1 VGAQHTALAVA
12 DKLIRLSLEGEN
24 LITPMQAQKLT
35 YFCHAWMLGTGN
47 GPLFQDAVESW
58 QYGPV
63 IRSVYHALKHHGRNR
78 IREGLLPQPDEF
90 SEVEEGIIKTVWR
103 LYGSIDG
110 IQLSRMTHAEGT
122 PWHQTYSRGTQT
134 QIIHNHV
141 IRDYYADI
149 LKVRV
154 TGRR

>member
-1 VGAQHTALAVA
+1 MGAHHTALAVS
-12 DKLIRLSLEGEN
+12 DKLIRLSLADEN

-35 YFCHAWMLGTGN
+35 YFCHAWMLGIGH

-63 IRSVYHALKHHGRNR
+63 IRSVYHALKHHGGNR
-78 IREGLLPQPDEF
+78 IATELLSQEDEF
-90 SEVEEGIIKTVWR
+90 TSVEEGIIEAVWR
-103 LYGSIDG
+103 LYGGIDG

-122 PWHQTYSRGTQT
+122 PWHQTYSRGTKT
-134 QIIHNHV
+134 QIIHNYI

-149 LKVRV
+149 VKERGGGL
-154 TGRR
+154 

>member
-1 VGAQHTALAVA
+1 MGAQHTALAVA
-12 DKLIRLSLEGEN
+12 DKIIRLSLHNET

-47 GPLFQDAVESW
+47 GSLFQDPVESW

-63 IRSVYHALKHHGRNR
+63 IRSVYHALKRYGGDPVQEH
-78 IREGLLPQPDEF
+78 LLTEPAEF
-90 SEVEEGIIKTVWR
+90 GQVEESIIEAVWR
-103 LYGSIDG
+103 LYGEIDG
-110 IQLSRMTHAEGT
+110 LRLSSITHAEGT

-134 QIIHNHV
+134 QIIHNHI

-149 LKVRV
+149 VRER
-154 TGRR
+154 GKGL